1 MPKAEVSEGWVQKAK
16 DRLYSLRKD
25 RRDVDSRRK
34 NLRAIG
40 VPRLCANLEE

>member
-25 RRDVDSRRK
+25 SRDMSSLRK

-40 VPRLCANLEE
+40 VPRFHGDLEE